1 MVEKSRSLKWFMVLV
16 ALESLAANLAH
27 PITPTLLQS
36 LQMPNY
42 MFGVA
47 FAAMAITN
55 FLFSPFWGKLSA
67 YISLRTCMLICLIG
81 YAIGQALF
89 MLAETQVLLIVARAT
104 SGIFT
109 GGVSV
114 ISMLYVVQYTSG
126 QKQGQ
131 NLTIMST
138 LIAVFATFGF
148 LAGGLLG
155 ELSIRITFMVQVIA
169 LAAQGVLFF
178 VIMRHTKDAE
188 KQPVQN
194 VRVLIKEAN
203 PLSAFVSIKPYL
215 TGTLIIF
222 FASVLSTNIGL
233 NAFDQCFNYY
243 LKDQF
248 GFSPAYN
255 GMIKAAVGVISLVA
269 NFTVCMWIL
278 RKTKIVMPTVCVLL
292 LCGVFTVAMIL
303 MPSLGL
309 FLAMAIVFFAC
320 TAIFQPLLQ
329 NIASMQS
336 NEENRG
342 VVLGFFNAMRSLGMV
357 VGALVAGFLYDL
369 GPQLPFWLAAV
380 AFGIGGLFMLLL
392 STKQKQTAQE

>member
-1 MVEKSRSLKWFMVLV
+1 MEEKSRSLKWFMVLV

-27 PITPTLLQS
+27 PITPTLLQN
-36 LQMPNY
+36 LNMPNY

-55 FLFSPFWGKLSA
+55 FLFSPFWGKLSE
-67 YISLRTCMLICLIG
+67 YVSLHTCMLICLIG
-81 YAIGQALF
+81 YAFGQALF
-89 MLAETQVLLIVARAT
+89 MLAETQVLLIIARAI

-126 QKQGQ
+126 RKQGQ

-148 LAGGLLG
+148 LVGGLLG
-155 ELSIRITFMVQVIA
+155 EVSIRVTFMVQVVA
-169 LAAQGVLFF
+169 LAAQGIFFF
-178 VIMRHTKDAE
+178 VIMRHTKEAKRE
-188 KQPVQN
+188 QVQG
-194 VRVLIKEAN
+194 VRVLLKEAN
-203 PLSAFVSIKPYL
+203 PLSAFVAIKPYL
-215 TGTLIIF
+215 TATLIIF
-222 FASVLSTNIGL
+222 FASVLFANIGL

-255 GMIKAAVGVISLVA
+255 GIIKAAVGAISLVA
-269 NFTVCMWIL
+269 NFTICLWIL
-278 RKTKIVMPTVCVLL
+278 RKTKIIVPTVYVLL

-309 FLAMAIVFFAC
+309 FLAMAIAFFAC
-320 TAIFQPLLQ
+320 TAVFQPLLQ
-329 NIASMQS
+329 NLASMQS
-336 NEENRG
+336 DEQNRG
-342 VVLGFFNAMRSLGMV
+342 IVLGFFNAMRSLGMV
-357 VGALVAGFLYDL
+357 IGALVAGFLYDL
-369 GPQLPFWLAAV
+369 GPQLPFWLSAI
-380 AFGIGGLFMLLL
+380 AFVIGALLMLL
-392 STKQKQTAQE
+392 SRKQKRPIAE